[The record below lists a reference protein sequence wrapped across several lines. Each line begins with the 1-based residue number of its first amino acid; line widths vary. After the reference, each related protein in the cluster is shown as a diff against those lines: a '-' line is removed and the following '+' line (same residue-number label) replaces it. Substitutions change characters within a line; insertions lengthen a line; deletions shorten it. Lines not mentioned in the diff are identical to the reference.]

1 MSLTL
6 DKICDRFPNWVG
18 APIYIN
24 QHTLRVYRSS
34 GLPIGCL
41 YQDKTRCIYGSYID
55 NDSIHTLANMKF
67 LSYFKHKHLLTIKI
81 DSYTRHIY
89 VLQELL
95 K

>member
-6 DKICDRFPNWVG
+6 SEVLNKVADSTFSF
-18 APIYIN
+18 N
-24 QHTLRVYRSS
+24 QFTGSVYKSS

-41 YQDKTRCIYGSYID
+41 YQDKTRCIYESYIY
-55 NDSIHTLANMKF
+55 NDSIHALENMEF